1 MASNVREEMEA
12 HAYSVALRS
21 LIEVSGKHAA
31 VAMAHDDL
39 HHEGRPD
46 ACSECGP
53 LRRALMV
60 RVDECGKA
68 LLSSMH
74 DFADRFGL

>member
-1 MASNVREEMEA
+1 MASKSREEMEG
-12 HAYSVALRS
+12 HPYSVALRS

-39 HHEGRPD
+39 QHEGHPD
-46 ACSECGP
+46 ACPECGP

-60 RVDECGKA
+60 RVDECGA
-68 LLSSMH
+68 RLFSSMR
-74 DFADRFGL
+74 DFADRFGF